1 MGKSKQPVPKK
12 RVASQGHAPDIQ
24 AAAKNVGGRV
34 KRKAMLVE
42 DAMRAKQTASMKPVP
57 NPNARKPHRFRPG
70 TVALMEIR
78 RYQKTTDPVIPRK
91 SFYRL
96 CVEIGQEF
104 KTDVRFQRDAIE
116 ALREGAEA
124 YLVWM
129 FEYANLAA
137 IHTRRV
143 TIMPKDIQLVRRI
156 ADGPGGGGGQ
166 RQVEGPRTIDT
177 W

>member
-1 MGKSKQPVPKK
+1 MVKSKQPVPKK
-12 RVASQGHAPDIQ
+12 RVVASGHAPDIQ

-42 DAMRAKQTASMKPVP
+42 DATKAKKTASMKPVP

-78 RYQKTTDPVIPRK
+78 RYQKKTDPVIPRK
-91 SFYRL
+91 SFYRV
-96 CVEIGQEF
+96 CAEIGQEF
-104 KTDVRFQRDAIE
+104 NSNIRFQRDAIE

-124 YLVWM
+124 YLVWL
-129 FEYANLAA
+129 FEYANLSA
-137 IHTRRV
+137 IHAKRV
-143 TIMPKDIQLVRRI
+143 TIMPKDIWLVRRI

-166 RQVEGPRTIDT
+166 RPVEGPRTIDH